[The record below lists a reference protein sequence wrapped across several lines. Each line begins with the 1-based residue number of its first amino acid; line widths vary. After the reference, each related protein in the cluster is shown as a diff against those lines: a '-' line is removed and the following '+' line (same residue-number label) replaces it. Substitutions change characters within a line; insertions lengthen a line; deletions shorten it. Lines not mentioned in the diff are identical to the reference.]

1 MRFADGKTKEFQHP
15 RSVEGLAFS
24 PKGMRFGVARYNGAT
39 LHFPATDGK
48 PTELEWAGAHTAITF
63 SPDGN
68 FVVTAMQE
76 NALHGWKLADG
87 KHMRMS
93 GYPAKVKS
101 LSWSAKGKW
110 LASSGAPA
118 AIVWPFQAK
127 DGPMGKAPLELG
139 TRGNAVVTSVACHP
153 SQEIV
158 AIGYNDGMVMA
169 VRFADAKE
177 VLLRRPGKGAISSMM
192 WDDEERRIAFG
203 TEAGDCGVIDIA
215 G

>member
-1 MRFADGKTKEFQHP
+1 MDHQRRFGGPQGAIAYATGRSAFVRFADGKTKEFQHP

-93 GYPAKVKS
+93 GYPGEGQKPVLERQGQMA
-101 LSWSAKGKW
+101 GKFRRAGSNR
-110 LASSGAPA
+110 LAVPGQGRADGQGAA
-118 AIVWPFQAK
+118 R
-127 DGPMGKAPLELG
+127 
-139 TRGNAVVTSVACHP
+139 TRHAR
-153 SQEIV
+153 Q
-158 AIGYNDGMVMA
+158 
-169 VRFADAKE
+169 
-177 VLLRRPGKGAISSMM
+177 RR
-192 WDDEERRIAFG
+192 W
-203 TEAGDCGVIDIA
+203 
-215 G
+215 